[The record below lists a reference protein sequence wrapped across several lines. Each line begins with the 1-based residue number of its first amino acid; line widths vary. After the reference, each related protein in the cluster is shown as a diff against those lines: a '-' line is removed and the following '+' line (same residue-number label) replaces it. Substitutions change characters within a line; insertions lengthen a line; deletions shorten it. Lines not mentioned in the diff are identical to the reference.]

1 MGLLALLGPFTDR
14 NGRFFYPFICFKQ
27 WNPYPF
33 FIKKG
38 TTFGRSLPAVLG
50 YYRQYPPRIKLSPGA
65 RRKKS
70 HHSSGGSRGGAR
82 GARSPLIFRLNWG
95 LQGRKKFVGDSPPLS
110 KDLDDRP
117 PPPAYLKVWIRTVIV
132 YETRKRRVNNQ
143 IS

>member
-50 YYRQYPPRIKLSPGA
+50 YYRQYPPGLNFPQGLEERKVIIAVADPGEGPA
-65 RRKKS
+65 EL
-70 HHSSGGSRGGAR
+70 G
-82 GARSPLIFRLNWG
+82 
-95 LQGRKKFVGDSPPLS
+95 PPLF
-110 KDLDDRP
+110 LD
-117 PPPAYLKVWIRTVIV
+117 
-132 YETRKRRVNNQ
+132 
-143 IS
+143 